1 MESEHSERI
10 LVVDDEKRVCSML
23 LEFLRQEGYNC
34 RSTTDPVEA
43 LAILEQNDFDLVIS
57 DIRMQG
63 MSGLELLRELRIK
76 HPGIDTIVMTAF
88 TSDHTYMD
96 IIEAG
101 AADFIGKPFK
111 LPELKAKI
119 ERVNRER
126 RMLRELQETNTALGV
141 VLKRVEGDKEK
152 LDADILS
159 NLQQLIFPYLDKL
172 RGTRLDEKQVTYV
185 NILHLNLLKI
195 TSPFMRNLS
204 QKRANLSHMEIQI
217 ANLIKAGKDSK
228 EIADILGVSI
238 NTVTTHRYHLRT
250 KLGLKGEKVTLKS
263 HLKSIDFLVM

>member
-1 MESEHSERI
+1 MESEHSKRI
-10 LVVDDEKRVCSML
+10 LVVDDEKKMCLML
-23 LEFLRQEGYNC
+23 RKFLRQEGYNC
-34 RSTTDPVEA
+34 QSTTDPAEA
-43 LAILEQNDFDLVIS
+43 LAMLEQNDFDLVIS

-63 MSGLELLRELRIK
+63 MSGLELLRELRLK
-76 HPGIDTIVMTAF
+76 RPGVDTIIMTGF
-88 TSDHTYMD
+88 TSEHTYSD

-101 AADFIGKPFK
+101 AADFIGKPFR

-126 RMLRELQETNTALGV
+126 RMMRELQETNTALGV

-152 LDADILS
+152 LNTDVLS

-172 RGTRLDEKQVTYV
+172 RGTRLDEKQRAYV
-185 NILHLNLLKI
+185 NILDLNLSKI
-195 TSPFMRNLS
+195 TSPFMRGLS
-204 QKRANLSHMEIQI
+204 QMRANLSHMEIQI

-228 EIADILGVSI
+228 EIADILGVSV

-250 KLGLKGEKVTLKS
+250 KLGLKREKVTLKS
-263 HLKSIDFLVM
+263 YLKSIDFLVM